1 MNKPHPRKGKNNRG
15 LGRRVNRAEEQ
26 REPQIELTGKIS
38 VKNRRQ
44 HQERCDRETV
54 TNRPSPKGK
63 VRTPE
68 SKPTDHR
75 RTSDVVLTS
84 KLTDEEA
91 KWIMETAQS
100 FYLNDTRY
108 KLLER

>member
-26 REPQIELTGKIS
+26 REPQIELTGKIP

-54 TNRPSPKGK
+54 ANRPSPKGK

-75 RTSDVVLTS
+75 RTSGSSEQKAGRMHRCRRRSSNKAIERLKSFSLS
-84 KLTDEEA
+84 KR
-91 KWIMETAQS
+91 
-100 FYLNDTRY
+100 F
-108 KLLER
+108 